1 MSGSTRVQHETPPG
15 GHPSLPRGAVDPGF
29 VKAVAGTF
37 LVKASALALMLT
49 VFQPTYW
56 FNHLIL
62 DVFAWRGFWADAQ
75 HGLIPYVDMSRE
87 YPVLAGL
94 LYWLLSPIMDPEH
107 GMGMLIVHGSVM
119 LAADV
124 VAAALAWACFR
135 EISPRHAVAA
145 TLALALNLTSLTHA
159 PFRFESVLVV
169 FVLAGWHA
177 HLRGRPTRAA
187 LWWSLGCLVKWY
199 PALLLALQEVQAL
212 TLGQR
217 RQWRRSLAVFAAVS
231 LVNVPFLLAGWIRRG
246 SIDAW
251 LYPYWFHAHR
261 PLYWD
266 TPYGLWQLWV
276 GPMSMP
282 RLGSVLSLTL
292 VALALVLRP
301 RAGIEGKAVLVCLA
315 ALPLNSFYSSQYHL
329 WFYPFLIAL
338 VLRERDR
345 RRAWA
350 LALAGVFLDV
360 ASVLTYP
367 FALTYAFTEMGGFAI
382 GSAAARGGPW
392 TAVFTAAVLAR
403 MVAVGMLAAL
413 VWRSEA
419 TRGDGARVVPSL
431 TGAPATA

>member
-1 MSGSTRVQHETPPG
+1 
-15 GHPSLPRGAVDPGF
+15 
-29 VKAVAGTF
+29 VKAVVGTF
-37 LVKASALALMLT
+37 VVKAAAFALMLT

-56 FNHLIL
+56 FNHLVL
-62 DVFAWRGFWADAQ
+62 DVFTWRGFFADARR
-75 HGLIPYVDMSRE
+75 GLIPYVDMSRE

-94 LYWLLSPIMDPEH
+94 LYWMLSPIMDPDH

-145 TLALALNLTSLTHA
+145 TLALAWNLTSLTHA
-159 PFRFESVLVV
+159 PFRFESVLLV
-169 FVLAGWHA
+169 FVLGGWYA
-177 HLRGRPTRAA
+177 HLRGRTTLAA
-187 LWWSLGCLVKWY
+187 LWWSLGCWVKWY
-199 PALLLALQEVQAL
+199 PALLLALQELPAL

-231 LVNVPFLLAGWIRRG
+231 LVNLPFLLAGWIRRG
-246 SIDAW
+246 SIGAW

-282 RLGSVLSLTL
+282 RLGSVVSLVL
-292 VALALVLRP
+292 VALAFAVRP
-301 RAGIEGKAVLVCLA
+301 RGGIEGKAVLVCLA
-315 ALPLNSFYSSQYHL
+315 SLPLNSFYSSQYHL

-345 RRAWA
+345 RRAGA
-350 LALAGVFLDV
+350 LALAAVFLDLSS
-360 ASVLTYP
+360 ALTYP
-367 FALTYAFTEMGGFAI
+367 VALAYAFTEMGGFGI
-382 GSAAARGGPW
+382 GSASARGGPW
-392 TAVFTAAVLAR
+392 TTVFTFAVLAR
-403 MVAVGMLAAL
+403 MVAVGLVAVL
-413 VWRSEA
+413 VWRSEPCA
-419 TRGDGARVVPSL
+419 GGGHEPQARRVPS
-431 TGAPATA
+431 